1 MKFSLTF
8 ILSLIIAL
16 ISSCTSMP
24 NDLKNDLDTKDSINN
39 TFIINQLNKTN
50 NIELLK
56 ALENGFKLIDLSDDE
71 INIIINSIQNN
82 EIKKSYIKKVENM
95 LNNNKKMSSN
105 KLQLSIKASEGNK
118 EIILETLLENNSFFS
133 IVMNENDATFIEDN
147 VLNSNLKFYC
157 NSFIK
162 EQENILEKKIFVDSD
177 YKKTL
182 IIYSDRFSKKVTE
195 LKLKY
200 PSEIFLRV
208 NDANYEASIKKVLE
222 IDESN
227 LRGEIINKF
236 INNRQIEHTPRI
248 RQDIGKIYFLLDY
261 DQGKSIAPLLKSY
274 VVGIKIF
281 STSEIFHNADNI
293 RDLADFEEIL
303 MPVSKDFILK
313 TGNQKYD
320 RLKQGIEKLVLS
332 DFITIEKIYQ
342 NNLFKNDILLNT
354 GLNKVSKNKCLNR
367 DMGMWKIDL
376 SEVIGRF

>member
-1 MKFSLTF
+1 
-8 ILSLIIAL
+8 
-16 ISSCTSMP
+16 MP

-39 TFIINQLNKTN
+39 TFISNQLSKTN
-50 NIELLK
+50 NIELVK
-56 ALENGFKLIDLSDDE
+56 ALENGFKLINLSDDE
-71 INIIINSIQNN
+71 INIIINGIQNN

-95 LNNNKKMSSN
+95 LNNNKKISSN

-354 GLNKVSKNKCLNR
+354 GLNSVSKNKCLNR
-367 DMGMWKIDL
+367 DMGMWKVDL
-376 SEVIGRF
+376 SEVIGRS

>member
-1 MKFSLTF
+1 
-8 ILSLIIAL
+8 
-16 ISSCTSMP
+16 MP

-39 TFIINQLNKTN
+39 TFISNQLNKTN

-56 ALENGFKLIDLSDDE
+56 ALENGFQLIDLSDDE

-95 LNNNKKMSSN
+95 LNNNKKMSLN
-105 KLQLSIKASEGNK
+105 KLQLSIKASESNK

-281 STSEIFHNADNI
+281 STSEIFHNADDI

-342 NNLFKNDILLNT
+342 NNLFKNEILLNT
-354 GLNKVSKNKCLNR
+354 GINSVTKNKCLNR

>member
-1 MKFSLTF
+1 
-8 ILSLIIAL
+8 
-16 ISSCTSMP
+16 MP
-24 NDLKNDLDTKDSINN
+24 NDLKNYLDTKDSINN
-39 TFIINQLNKTN
+39 TFISNQLNKTN

-95 LNNNKKMSSN
+95 VNNNKKMSLN
-105 KLQLSIKASEGNK
+105 KLQLSIVASERNK

-162 EQENILEKKIFVDSD
+162 EQENILEKKIFVESD
-177 YKKTL
+177 NKKTL
-182 IIYSDRFSKKVTE
+182 IIYSNNFSKKVTE

-208 NDANYEASIKKVLE
+208 NDDNYESSIKKVLE

-236 INNRQIEHTPRI
+236 VNNRQIEHTPRI

-274 VVGIKIF
+274 VVGINIF

-303 MPVSKDFILK
+303 MPISKDFILK

-354 GLNKVSKNKCLNR
+354 GLNSVTKNRCLNR
-367 DMGMWKIDL
+367 NMGMWRIDL

>member
-1 MKFSLTF
+1 
-8 ILSLIIAL
+8 
-16 ISSCTSMP
+16 MP

-39 TFIINQLNKTN
+39 SFISNQVNKTN

-56 ALENGFKLIDLSDDE
+56 ALEKGFKLIDLSDDE
-71 INIIINSIQNN
+71 INIIIKSMQNN

-95 LNNNKKMSSN
+95 LKNNKKMSLN
-105 KLQLSIKASEGNK
+105 KLQLSIVASERNK
-118 EIILETLLENNSFFS
+118 EIILETLLEDNSFFS

-162 EQENILEKKIFVDSD
+162 EQENILEKKIFVESD
-177 YKKTL
+177 NKKTL
-182 IIYSDRFSKKVTE
+182 IIYSNNFSKKVTE

-208 NDANYEASIKKVLE
+208 NDDNYESSIKKVLE

-236 INNRQIEHTPRI
+236 VNNRQIEHTPRI

-303 MPVSKDFILK
+303 MPISKDFILK

-342 NNLFKNDILLNT
+342 NNLFKSDILLNT
-354 GLNKVSKNKCLNR
+354 GLNSVSKNKCLTR
-367 DMGMWKIDL
+367 DMGMWKINL
-376 SEVIGRF
+376 SEVIGRS

>member
-1 MKFSLTF
+1 
-8 ILSLIIAL
+8 
-16 ISSCTSMP
+16 MP

-39 TFIINQLNKTN
+39 TFISNQLNKTN

-95 LNNNKKMSSN
+95 LNNNKKMSLN
-105 KLQLSIKASEGNK
+105 KLQLSIKASERNK

-208 NDANYEASIKKVLE
+208 NDDNYESSIKKVLE

-354 GLNKVSKNKCLNR
+354 GLNSVTKNKCLNR
-367 DMGMWKIDL
+367 DMGMWRIDL
-376 SEVIGRF
+376 SEVIGRS

>member
-1 MKFSLTF
+1 
-8 ILSLIIAL
+8 
-16 ISSCTSMP
+16 MP

-39 TFIINQLNKTN
+39 TFISNQLSKTN

-56 ALENGFKLIDLSDDE
+56 ALENGFKLINLSDDE
-71 INIIINSIQNN
+71 INIIISGIQNN

-95 LNNNKKMSSN
+95 LNNNKKMSLN
-105 KLQLSIKASEGNK
+105 KLQLSIKASESNK

-177 YKKTL
+177 YKKIF

-208 NDANYEASIKKVLE
+208 NDDNYESSIKKVLE

-236 INNRQIEHTPRI
+236 VNNRQIEHTPRI

-261 DQGKSIAPLLKSY
+261 DQGKSIAPLVKSY

-303 MPVSKDFILK
+303 MPISKDFILK

-354 GLNKVSKNKCLNR
+354 GLNSVSKNKCLNR

-376 SEVIGRF
+376 SEVIGRS

>member
-1 MKFSLTF
+1 
-8 ILSLIIAL
+8 
-16 ISSCTSMP
+16 MP

-39 TFIINQLNKTN
+39 TFISNQLSKTN

-56 ALENGFKLIDLSDDE
+56 ALENGFKLINLSDDE
-71 INIIINSIQNN
+71 INIIINGIQNN

-105 KLQLSIKASEGNK
+105 KLQLSIKASERNK

-177 YKKTL
+177 NKKTL
-182 IIYSDRFSKKVTE
+182 IIYSDKFSKKVTE

-208 NDANYEASIKKVLE
+208 NNDNYEASIKKVLE

-342 NNLFKNDILLNT
+342 NNLFKNDVLLNT
-354 GLNKVSKNKCLNR
+354 GLNSVTKNRCLNR
-367 DMGMWKIDL
+367 NMGMWRIDL
-376 SEVIGRF
+376 SEVIGRS

>member
-1 MKFSLTF
+1 
-8 ILSLIIAL
+8 
-16 ISSCTSMP
+16 MP
-24 NDLKNDLDTKDSINN
+24 NDLKNDLDTKDGINN
-39 TFIINQLNKTN
+39 TFISNQLNKTN

-56 ALENGFKLIDLSDDE
+56 ALENGFQLIDLSDDE

-95 LNNNKKMSSN
+95 LNNNKKMSLN
-105 KLQLSIKASEGNK
+105 KLQLSIVASERNK

-162 EQENILEKKIFVDSD
+162 EQENILEKKIFVESD
-177 YKKTL
+177 NKKTL
-182 IIYSDRFSKKVTE
+182 IIYSNNFSKKVTE

-208 NDANYEASIKKVLE
+208 NDDNYEDSIKKVLE

-227 LRGEIINKF
+227 LRGEIINQF
-236 INNRQIEHTPRI
+236 INNKQIEHTPRI

-342 NNLFKNDILLNT
+342 NNLFKNDVLLNT
-354 GLNKVSKNKCLNR
+354 GLNSVTKNRCLNR
-367 DMGMWKIDL
+367 NMGMWRIDL
-376 SEVIGRF
+376 SEVIGRS

>member
-1 MKFSLTF
+1 
-8 ILSLIIAL
+8 
-16 ISSCTSMP
+16 MP
-24 NDLKNDLDTKDSINN
+24 NDLKKDLNTKDSINN
-39 TFIINQLNKTN
+39 TFISNQLSKTN

-82 EIKKSYIKKVENM
+82 EIKKSHIKKVENM
-95 LNNNKKMSSN
+95 LDNNKKISLN
-105 KLQLSIKASEGNK
+105 KLKLNIKTSERNK

-133 IVMNENDATFIEDN
+133 IAMNENNATFIEDN

-162 EQENILEKKIFVDSD
+162 EQENILEKKIFVESD

-182 IIYSDRFSKKVTE
+182 IIYSDRFSKNVTE

-208 NDANYEASIKKVLE
+208 NNDNYEASIKKALE

-227 LRGEIINKF
+227 SRGEIINKF

-248 RQDIGKIYFLLDY
+248 RQDIAKIYFLLDY

-293 RDLADFEEIL
+293 MDLADFEEIL

-320 RLKQGIEKLVLS
+320 RLKQGIEKLVIS

-342 NNLFKNDILLNT
+342 NNLFNNDILLNT
-354 GLNKVSKNKCLNR
+354 GLNSVTKNRCLNR
-367 DMGMWKIDL
+367 NMGMWRIDL

>member
-1 MKFSLTF
+1 
-8 ILSLIIAL
+8 
-16 ISSCTSMP
+16 MP

-39 TFIINQLNKTN
+39 TFISNQLNKTN

-56 ALENGFKLIDLSDDE
+56 ALENGFQLIDLSDDE

-95 LNNNKKMSSN
+95 LNNNKKMSLN
-105 KLQLSIKASEGNK
+105 KLRLSIKASERNK

-162 EQENILEKKIFVDSD
+162 EQENILEKKIFVESD
-177 YKKTL
+177 NKKTL
-182 IIYSDRFSKKVTE
+182 IIYSNNFSKKVTE

-208 NDANYEASIKKVLE
+208 NDDNYESSIKKVLE

-236 INNRQIEHTPRI
+236 VNNRQIEHTPRI
-248 RQDIGKIYFLLDY
+248 RKDIGKIYFLLDY

-303 MPVSKDFILK
+303 MPISKDFIMK

-354 GLNKVSKNKCLNR
+354 GLNSVSKNKCLNR

-376 SEVIGRF
+376 SEVIGRS

>member
-1 MKFSLTF
+1 
-8 ILSLIIAL
+8 
-16 ISSCTSMP
+16 MP

-39 TFIINQLNKTN
+39 TFISNQLSKTN

-95 LNNNKKMSSN
+95 LNNNKKMSLN
-105 KLQLSIKASEGNK
+105 KLQLSIKASESNK

-133 IVMNENDATFIEDN
+133 IVMNENDSTFIEDN

-208 NDANYEASIKKVLE
+208 NDDNYESSIKKVLE

-354 GLNKVSKNKCLNR
+354 GLNSVSKNKCLNR

-376 SEVIGRF
+376 SEVIGRS

>member
-8 ILSLIIAL
+8 ILSLIIAF

-24 NDLKNDLDTKDSINN
+24 NDLRNDLDTKDSINN
-39 TFIINQLNKTN
+39 TFISNQLSNNN

-56 ALENGFKLIDLSDDE
+56 ALENGFKLMNLSDDE
-71 INIIINSIQNN
+71 INIIIDSIQNN

-95 LNNNKKMSSN
+95 LSNNKKVSLN
-105 KLQLSIKASEGNK
+105 KLQLSIKASESNK

-133 IVMNENDATFIEDN
+133 IVTNENDATFIEDN

-200 PSEIFLRV
+200 PSEIFLKV

-236 INNRQIEHTPRI
+236 IKNMQIEHTPRI

-261 DQGKSIAPLLKSY
+261 DQGKSIAPFLKSY
-274 VVGIKIF
+274 IVGIKIF

-293 RDLADFEEIL
+293 RDLSDFEEIII
-303 MPVSKDFILK
+303 PVSKDFILK

-342 NNLFKNDILLNT
+342 NNLFKNEILLNT
-354 GLNKVSKNKCLNR
+354 GLNSISKNKCLNR

-376 SEVIGRF
+376 SEVIGRS

>member
-1 MKFSLTF
+1 
-8 ILSLIIAL
+8 
-16 ISSCTSMP
+16 MP

-39 TFIINQLNKTN
+39 TFISNQLNKTN

-56 ALENGFKLIDLSDDE
+56 ALENGFKLIDLSYDE

-105 KLQLSIKASEGNK
+105 KLQLSIKASERNK

-133 IVMNENDATFIEDN
+133 I
-147 VLNSNLKFYC
+147 
-157 NSFIK
+157 
-162 EQENILEKKIFVDSD
+162 LEKKIFVGSD
-177 YKKTL
+177 NKKTL
-182 IIYSDRFSKKVTE
+182 IIYSDKFSKKVTE

-208 NDANYEASIKKVLE
+208 NNNNYEASIKKVLE

-236 INNRQIEHTPRI
+236 INNRQIEHTPRV
-248 RQDIGKIYFLLDY
+248 RQDIAKIYFLLDY
-261 DQGKSIAPLLKSY
+261 DQGRSIAPLLKSY

-293 RDLADFEEIL
+293 KDLADFEEIL

-313 TGNQKYD
+313 IGNQKYD

-342 NNLFKNDILLNT
+342 DNLFKSDILLNT
-354 GLNKVSKNKCLNR
+354 GVKSVSKNKCLNR

-376 SEVIGRF
+376 SEVIGRS

>member
-1 MKFSLTF
+1 
-8 ILSLIIAL
+8 
-16 ISSCTSMP
+16 MP

-39 TFIINQLNKTN
+39 TFISNQLNKTN

-95 LNNNKKMSSN
+95 LKNNKKMSLN
-105 KLQLSIKASEGNK
+105 KLQLSIVASERNK

-162 EQENILEKKIFVDSD
+162 EQENILEKKIFVESD
-177 YKKTL
+177 NKKTL
-182 IIYSDRFSKKVTE
+182 IIYSNNFSKKVTE

-354 GLNKVSKNKCLNR
+354 GLKSVSKNKCLNR

-376 SEVIGRF
+376 SEVIGRS

>member
-1 MKFSLTF
+1 
-8 ILSLIIAL
+8 
-16 ISSCTSMP
+16 MP

-39 TFIINQLNKTN
+39 TFISNQLNKTN

-56 ALENGFKLIDLSDDE
+56 ALENGFQLIDLSDDE

-95 LNNNKKMSSN
+95 LKNNKKMSLN
-105 KLQLSIKASEGNK
+105 KLQLSIVASERNK

-162 EQENILEKKIFVDSD
+162 EQENILEKKIFVESD
-177 YKKTL
+177 NKKTL
-182 IIYSDRFSKKVTE
+182 IIYSNDFSKKVTE

-208 NDANYEASIKKVLE
+208 NDDNYESSIKKVLE

-236 INNRQIEHTPRI
+236 VNNRQIEHTPRI

-303 MPVSKDFILK
+303 MPISKDFILK

-354 GLNKVSKNKCLNR
+354 GLNSVTKNKCLNR
-367 DMGMWKIDL
+367 NMGMWRIDL
-376 SEVIGRF
+376 SEVIGRS

>member
-1 MKFSLTF
+1 
-8 ILSLIIAL
+8 
-16 ISSCTSMP
+16 MP
-24 NDLKNDLDTKDSINN
+24 NDLKNDLDTKESINN
-39 TFIINQLNKTN
+39 TFISNQLNKTN

-56 ALENGFKLIDLSDDE
+56 ALENGFQLIDLSDDE
-71 INIIINSIQNN
+71 INIIIKSMQNN

-95 LNNNKKMSSN
+95 LKNNKKMSLN
-105 KLQLSIKASEGNK
+105 KLQLSIVASERNK

-147 VLNSNLKFYC
+147 VLDSNLKFYC

-162 EQENILEKKIFVDSD
+162 EQENILEKKIFVESD
-177 YKKTL
+177 NKKTL
-182 IIYSDRFSKKVTE
+182 IIYSNNFSKKVTE

-208 NDANYEASIKKVLE
+208 NDDNYESSIKKVLE

-236 INNRQIEHTPRI
+236 VNNRQIEHTPRI
-248 RQDIGKIYFLLDY
+248 RKDIGKIYFLLDY

-303 MPVSKDFILK
+303 MPISKDFIMK

-342 NNLFKNDILLNT
+342 NNLFKNDVLLNT
-354 GLNKVSKNKCLNR
+354 GLNSVTKNRCLNR
-367 DMGMWKIDL
+367 NMGMWRIDL
-376 SEVIGRF
+376 SEVIGRS

>member
-1 MKFSLTF
+1 
-8 ILSLIIAL
+8 
-16 ISSCTSMP
+16 MP

-39 TFIINQLNKTN
+39 TFISNQLNKTN

-56 ALENGFKLIDLSDDE
+56 ALENGFQLIDLSDDE

-95 LNNNKKMSSN
+95 LKNNKKMSLN
-105 KLQLSIKASEGNK
+105 KLQLSIVASERNK

-162 EQENILEKKIFVDSD
+162 EQENILEKKIFVESD
-177 YKKTL
+177 NKKTL
-182 IIYSDRFSKKVTE
+182 IIYSNDFSKKVTE

-208 NDANYEASIKKVLE
+208 NDDNYESSIKKVLE

-236 INNRQIEHTPRI
+236 VNNRQIEHTPRI

-303 MPVSKDFILK
+303 MPISKDFILK

-342 NNLFKNDILLNT
+342 NNLFKNDVLLNT
-354 GLNKVSKNKCLNR
+354 GLNSVTKNRCLNR
-367 DMGMWKIDL
+367 NMGMWRIDL

>member
-1 MKFSLTF
+1 
-8 ILSLIIAL
+8 
-16 ISSCTSMP
+16 MP

-39 TFIINQLNKTN
+39 TFISNQLNKTN

-95 LNNNKKMSSN
+95 LNNNKKMSLN
-105 KLQLSIKASEGNK
+105 KLQLSIVASERNK

-162 EQENILEKKIFVDSD
+162 EQENILEKKIFVESD
-177 YKKTL
+177 NKKTL
-182 IIYSDRFSKKVTE
+182 IIYSNNFSKKVTE

-208 NDANYEASIKKVLE
+208 NDDNYESSIKKVLE

-303 MPVSKDFILK
+303 MPISKDFILK

-354 GLNKVSKNKCLNR
+354 GLNSVTKNRCLNR
-367 DMGMWKIDL
+367 NMGMWRIDL
-376 SEVIGRF
+376 SEVIGRS

>member
-1 MKFSLTF
+1 
-8 ILSLIIAL
+8 
-16 ISSCTSMP
+16 MP

-39 TFIINQLNKTN
+39 TFISNQLNKTN

-56 ALENGFKLIDLSDDE
+56 ALENGFQLIDLSDDE

-95 LNNNKKMSSN
+95 LKNNKKMSLN
-105 KLQLSIKASEGNK
+105 KLQLSIVASERNK

-162 EQENILEKKIFVDSD
+162 EQENILEKKIFVESD
-177 YKKTL
+177 NKKTL
-182 IIYSDRFSKKVTE
+182 IIYSNNFSKKVTE

-208 NDANYEASIKKVLE
+208 NDDNYESSIKKVLE

-236 INNRQIEHTPRI
+236 VNNRQIEHTPRI

-281 STSEIFHNADNI
+281 STSEIFHNADDI

-354 GLNKVSKNKCLNR
+354 GLNSVTKNRCLNR
-367 DMGMWKIDL
+367 NMGMWRIDL
-376 SEVIGRF
+376 SEVIGRS

>member
-1 MKFSLTF
+1 
-8 ILSLIIAL
+8 
-16 ISSCTSMP
+16 MP

-39 TFIINQLNKTN
+39 TFISNQLNKTN
-50 NIELLK
+50 NIELFK

-95 LNNNKKMSSN
+95 LNNNKKMSLN
-105 KLQLSIKASEGNK
+105 KLRLSIKASERNK

-208 NDANYEASIKKVLE
+208 NDDNYESSIKKVLE

-354 GLNKVSKNKCLNR
+354 GLNSVTKNRCLNR
-367 DMGMWKIDL
+367 NMGMWRIDL

>member
-8 ILSLIIAL
+8 ILSLITVL

-24 NDLKNDLDTKDSINN
+24 NDLKKDLNTKDSINN
-39 TFIINQLNKTN
+39 TFISNQLSKTN

-82 EIKKSYIKKVENM
+82 EIKKSHIKKVENM
-95 LNNNKKMSSN
+95 LDNNKKISLN
-105 KLQLSIKASEGNK
+105 KLKLNIKTSERNK

-133 IVMNENDATFIEDN
+133 IAMNENNATFIEDN

-162 EQENILEKKIFVDSD
+162 EQENILEKKIFVESD

-182 IIYSDRFSKKVTE
+182 IIYSDRFSKNVTE

-208 NDANYEASIKKVLE
+208 NNDNYEASIKKALE

-227 LRGEIINKF
+227 SRGEIINKF

-248 RQDIGKIYFLLDY
+248 RQDIAKIYFLLDY

-293 RDLADFEEIL
+293 RDLSDFEEIL
-303 MPVSKDFILK
+303 VPVSKDFILK

-332 DFITIEKIYQ
+332 DFVTIEKIYQ

-354 GLNKVSKNKCLNR
+354 GLNSVTKNKCLNR

-376 SEVIGRF
+376 SEVIGRS

>member
-1 MKFSLTF
+1 
-8 ILSLIIAL
+8 
-16 ISSCTSMP
+16 MP
-24 NDLKNDLDTKDSINN
+24 NDLKNDLDTKNSINN
-39 TFIINQLNKTN
+39 KFISNQLTKTN

-56 ALENGFKLIDLSDDE
+56 ALENGFKLVDLSDDE
-71 INIIINSIQNN
+71 INIIIKGIQNN
-82 EIKKSYIKKVENM
+82 EIKKFYIKKVENM
-95 LNNNKKMSSN
+95 LNNNKKMSLN
-105 KLQLSIKASEGNK
+105 KLQLSIKASERNK

-222 IDESN
+222 IDESD

-342 NNLFKNDILLNT
+342 NNLFKSDILLNT
-354 GLNKVSKNKCLNR
+354 GLNSVSKNKCLSR

-376 SEVIGRF
+376 SEVIGRS

>member
-1 MKFSLTF
+1 
-8 ILSLIIAL
+8 
-16 ISSCTSMP
+16 MP

-39 TFIINQLNKTN
+39 TFISNQLSKTN

-95 LNNNKKMSSN
+95 LNNNKKMSLN
-105 KLQLSIKASEGNK
+105 KLQLSIVASERNK

-208 NDANYEASIKKVLE
+208 NDDNYESSIKKVLE

-354 GLNKVSKNKCLNR
+354 GLNSVSKNKCLTR

-376 SEVIGRF
+376 SEVIGRS

>member
-1 MKFSLTF
+1 
-8 ILSLIIAL
+8 
-16 ISSCTSMP
+16 MP
-24 NDLKNDLDTKDSINN
+24 NDLRNDLDTKDSINN
-39 TFIINQLNKTN
+39 TFISNQLSNNN

-56 ALENGFKLIDLSDDE
+56 ALENGFKLMNLSDDE
-71 INIIINSIQNN
+71 INIIIDSIQNN

-95 LNNNKKMSSN
+95 LNNNKKMSLN
-105 KLQLSIKASEGNK
+105 KLQLSIVASERNK

-162 EQENILEKKIFVDSD
+162 EQENILEKKIFVESD
-177 YKKTL
+177 NKKTL
-182 IIYSDRFSKKVTE
+182 IIYSNNFSKKVTE

-208 NDANYEASIKKVLE
+208 NDDNYESSIKKVLE

-227 LRGEIINKF
+227 LRGEIINQF
-236 INNRQIEHTPRI
+236 INNKQIEHTPRI

-293 RDLADFEEIL
+293 RDLSDFEEIL

-354 GLNKVSKNKCLNR
+354 GLNSISKNKCLNR

-376 SEVIGRF
+376 SEVIGRS

>member
-1 MKFSLTF
+1 
-8 ILSLIIAL
+8 
-16 ISSCTSMP
+16 MP

-39 TFIINQLNKTN
+39 TFISNQLNKTN

-95 LNNNKKMSSN
+95 LKNNKKMSLN
-105 KLQLSIKASEGNK
+105 KLQLSIVASERNK

-162 EQENILEKKIFVDSD
+162 EQENILEKKIFVDFD

-182 IIYSDRFSKKVTE
+182 IIYSDKFSKKVAE

-200 PSEIFLRV
+200 PSELFLRV
-208 NDANYEASIKKVLE
+208 NDDNYESSIKKVLE

-236 INNRQIEHTPRI
+236 VNNRQIEHTPRI

-354 GLNKVSKNKCLNR
+354 GLNSVTKNKCLNR
-367 DMGMWKIDL
+367 NMGMWRIDL
-376 SEVIGRF
+376 SEVIGRS

>member
-1 MKFSLTF
+1 
-8 ILSLIIAL
+8 
-16 ISSCTSMP
+16 MP

-39 TFIINQLNKTN
+39 TFISNQLNKTN

-95 LNNNKKMSSN
+95 LNNNKKMSLN
-105 KLQLSIKASEGNK
+105 KLQLSIVASERNK

-162 EQENILEKKIFVDSD
+162 EQENILEKKIFVESD
-177 YKKTL
+177 NKKTL
-182 IIYSDRFSKKVTE
+182 IIYSNNFSKKVTE

-208 NDANYEASIKKVLE
+208 NDDNYESSIKKVLE

-303 MPVSKDFILK
+303 MPISKDFIFK

-342 NNLFKNDILLNT
+342 NNLFNNDILLNT
-354 GLNKVSKNKCLNR
+354 GLNSVTKNRCLNR
-367 DMGMWKIDL
+367 NMGMWRIDL

>member
-1 MKFSLTF
+1 
-8 ILSLIIAL
+8 
-16 ISSCTSMP
+16 MP

-39 TFIINQLNKTN
+39 TFISNQLNKTN

-95 LNNNKKMSSN
+95 LNNNKKMSLN
-105 KLQLSIKASEGNK
+105 KLRLSIKASERNK

-208 NDANYEASIKKVLE
+208 NDDNYESSIKKVLE

-293 RDLADFEEIL
+293 KDLADFEEIL

-354 GLNKVSKNKCLNR
+354 GLNSVSKNKCLNR

-376 SEVIGRF
+376 SEVIGRS

>member
-1 MKFSLTF
+1 
-8 ILSLIIAL
+8 
-16 ISSCTSMP
+16 MP

-39 TFIINQLNKTN
+39 TFISNQLSKTN

-56 ALENGFKLIDLSDDE
+56 ALENGFQLIDLSDDE

-95 LNNNKKMSSN
+95 LKNNKKMSLN
-105 KLQLSIKASEGNK
+105 KLQLRIVASERNK

-182 IIYSDRFSKKVTE
+182 IIYSDKFSKKVTE

-208 NDANYEASIKKVLE
+208 NNDNYEASIKKVLE

-236 INNRQIEHTPRI
+236 VNNRQIEHTPRI
-248 RQDIGKIYFLLDY
+248 RKDIGKIYFLLDY

-293 RDLADFEEIL
+293 KDLADFEEIL

-354 GLNKVSKNKCLNR
+354 GLNSVSKNKCLNR

-376 SEVIGRF
+376 SEVIGRS

>member
-1 MKFSLTF
+1 
-8 ILSLIIAL
+8 
-16 ISSCTSMP
+16 MP

-39 TFIINQLNKTN
+39 TFISNQLSKTN
-50 NIELLK
+50 NIELVK
-56 ALENGFKLIDLSDDE
+56 ALENGFKLINLSDDE
-71 INIIINSIQNN
+71 INIIISGIQNN

-95 LNNNKKMSSN
+95 LNNNKKMSLN
-105 KLQLSIKASEGNK
+105 KLQLSIKASESNK

-208 NDANYEASIKKVLE
+208 NDANYEASIKKILE

-227 LRGEIINKF
+227 FRGEIINKF
-236 INNRQIEHTPRI
+236 INNSP
-248 RQDIGKIYFLLDY
+248 
-261 DQGKSIAPLLKSY
+261 
-274 VVGIKIF
+274 VIF
-281 STSEIFHNADNI
+281 MHIHA
-293 RDLADFEEIL
+293 
-303 MPVSKDFILK
+303 K
-313 TGNQKYD
+313 
-320 RLKQGIEKLVLS
+320 
-332 DFITIEKIYQ
+332 
-342 NNLFKNDILLNT
+342 
-354 GLNKVSKNKCLNR
+354 
-367 DMGMWKIDL
+367 
-376 SEVIGRF
+376 

>member
-1 MKFSLTF
+1 
-8 ILSLIIAL
+8 
-16 ISSCTSMP
+16 MP
-24 NDLKNDLDTKDSINN
+24 NDLKNDLDTKESINN
-39 TFIINQLNKTN
+39 TFISNQLNKTN

-56 ALENGFKLIDLSDDE
+56 ALENGFQLIDLSDDE

-95 LNNNKKMSSN
+95 LKNNKKMSLN
-105 KLQLSIKASEGNK
+105 KLQLSIVASERNK

-147 VLNSNLKFYC
+147 VLDSNLKFYC

-182 IIYSDRFSKKVTE
+182 IIYSDNFSKKVTE

-208 NDANYEASIKKVLE
+208 NDDNYESSIKKVLE

-236 INNRQIEHTPRI
+236 VNNRQIEHTPRI

-261 DQGKSIAPLLKSY
+261 DQGKSIVPLLKSY
-274 VVGIKIF
+274 IVGIKIF

-303 MPVSKDFILK
+303 MPISKDFILK

-342 NNLFKNDILLNT
+342 NNLFKNEILLNT
-354 GLNKVSKNKCLNR
+354 GLNSVTKNKCLNR
-367 DMGMWKIDL
+367 EMGMWKIDL
-376 SEVIGRF
+376 SEVIGRS

>member
-1 MKFSLTF
+1 MQ
-8 ILSLIIAL
+8 
-16 ISSCTSMP
+16 

-39 TFIINQLNKTN
+39 TFISNQLSKTN

-95 LNNNKKMSSN
+95 LNNNKKMSLN
-105 KLQLSIKASEGNK
+105 KLQLSIKASESNK

-133 IVMNENDATFIEDN
+133 IAMNENDSTFIEDN

-236 INNRQIEHTPRI
+236 VNNRQIEHTPRI

-281 STSEIFHNADNI
+281 STSEIFHNADDI

-342 NNLFKNDILLNT
+342 NNLFKSEILLNT
-354 GLNKVSKNKCLNR
+354 GLNSVSKNKCLNR

-376 SEVIGRF
+376 SEVIGRS

>member
-1 MKFSLTF
+1 
-8 ILSLIIAL
+8 
-16 ISSCTSMP
+16 MP

-39 TFIINQLNKTN
+39 TFISNQLNKTN

-95 LNNNKKMSSN
+95 LNNNKKMSLN
-105 KLQLSIKASEGNK
+105 KLQLSIKASERNK

-354 GLNKVSKNKCLNR
+354 GLNSVTKNKCLNR

-376 SEVIGRF
+376 SEVIGRS